1 MKQSRLSKVGIASL
15 FFLCLFVVISC
26 GYQSRQAIAPGTKT
40 LLGAQYPVKVL
51 RAEEGIPICARVEGQ
66 DETIWRGNVTVSES
80 DITADNSGT
89 TYHMSD
95 PTGLGALDEA
105 SNHEQRFSYYITDTY
120 GALFVSSIAGE
131 ESQGASGWMYRVD
144 YYSPSVGAGD
154 FILNETT
161 PPDPPHEEVL
171 FYHGAWTDLP
181 LKTTVDKIEVD
192 VGENFAA
199 TVEVYSDDTHE
210 WSPCE
215 GATVHADQDYT
226 TDSSGNVTIS
236 VDHDVTLHVF
246 AEKAGYIRSDKIEVT
261 VTPAPVTYILTLAV
275 KGHGSTS
282 PSAGSPYYAGT
293 TVEISAAS
301 AQGWEFASWSG
312 DVANSSSS
320 STTVTMDANKTVT
333 AKFVQIPSVYTLT
346 VTCKPSRG
354 GSVTL
359 SPTAEAIEIDEPSE
373 GVTRSTHDVD
383 TSIELTAIPAEGY
396 TFGGWSGDL
405 SRNSNPATITVDSNK
420 SIIADF
426 VLPAPKEPASF
437 STSQLN
443 ISPKQAQPN
452 QQVNIS
458 INITNSGGEAGSYEA
473 VLYINGQME
482 DSQTVSISPGSA
494 QTVVFG
500 ITKAIPDTY
509 AISLGE
515 QQAQFNV
522 IGNQVSDKGLD
533 TGSTIAIVV
542 IAGLIAALV
551 LVFRRIKSK
560 A

>member
-1 MKQSRLSKVGIASL
+1 VKLG
-15 FFLCLFVVISC
+15 
-26 GYQSRQAIAPGTKT
+26 KT
-40 LLGAQYPVKVL
+40 LRTFIVSLTVAFLLAIVLGGNQYQQTTASTTRALLSESYPVKVL
-51 RAEEGIPICARVEGQ
+51 RAEEGIPIYVRIEGQ

-105 SNHEQRFSYYITDTY
+105 SNHEQRFPYYVTDTY
-120 GALFVSSIAGE
+120 GALFLSSIAGE

-154 FILNETT
+154 FILNGTT

-171 FYHGAWTDLP
+171 CYYGAWTDLP
-181 LKTTVDKIEVD
+181 LKATVDKTEVD

-199 TVEVYSDDTHE
+199 TVEVYSDATHE

-226 TDSSGNVTIS
+226 TDSSGDVTIS

-275 KGHGSTS
+275 KGNGSTN
-282 PSAGSPYYAGT
+282 PSVGSPYYAGT

-301 AQGWEFASWSG
+301 AQGWEFDSWSG

-359 SPTAEAIEIDEPSE
+359 SPTAEGKQYKA
-373 GVTRSTHDVD
+373 G
-383 TSIELTAIPAEGY
+383 TSVELSAIPAEGY

-405 SRNSNPATITVDSNK
+405 SGSSNLANITVDSNK

-426 VLPAPKEPASF
+426 VSPTPKKPASF
-437 STSQLN
+437 SASNLN
-443 ISPKQAQPN
+443 ISPKQVQPN

-458 INITNSGGEAGSYEA
+458 INITNSGGKAGSYEA
-473 VLYINGQME
+473 VLYTNGQME
-482 DSQTVSISPGSA
+482 DSQTVSISPGST

-509 AISLGE
+509 AISLGG

-533 TGSTIAIVV
+533 TGSMIAIVV